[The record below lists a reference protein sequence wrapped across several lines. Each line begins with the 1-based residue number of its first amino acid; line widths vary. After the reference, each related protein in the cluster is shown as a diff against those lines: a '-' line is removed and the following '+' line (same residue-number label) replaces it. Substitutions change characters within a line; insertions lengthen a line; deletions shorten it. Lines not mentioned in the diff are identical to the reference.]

1 MSFQYKYCKYKNKYL
16 KLRGLGVQ
24 IGGSVGRVEQIDN
37 ISMVS
42 KFLSPLDDNK
52 LFTTIKIQFN
62 CDDKKIHIIK
72 ITFKDEKDE
81 YKYNENTPVLFAL
94 GGISHK
100 SFVGTSTVILSK
112 LNLLK
117 KKFKEIYLIEY
128 SDFGKMQDLACTERD
143 DIKSKNNDN
152 YHKIYEPELDMNNTI
167 ADYLNDIIINELR
180 ITNVHLL
187 GKCNGAWVVSL
198 LLEKHEQYKGLYL
211 AVPGIPFDVQNLNII
226 DNARLSKINFVFGWV
241 QQDAFKFHW
250 NRKSYEEKNIYES
263 TMRIIQKDKKI
274 KLKYK
279 SKMYNYDTEL
289 VEDSKNYHEIF
300 PTMIDDIVNSIQ

>member
-24 IGGSVGRVEQIDN
+24 IGGSIEREEHIDD

-52 LFTTIKIQFN
+52 LFTTIKIPFN

-81 YKYNENTPVLFAL
+81 YNENTPVLFAL

-112 LNLLK
+112 INLLK
-117 KKFKEIYLIEY
+117 TKFKEIYLIEY
-128 SDFGKMQDLACTERD
+128 SDFGEMQNGACSRRN
-143 DIKSKNNDN
+143 IIKNNNEN
-152 YHKIYEPELDMNNTI
+152 YHNIYQPELDMNNTI
-167 ADYLNDIIINELR
+167 ADYLNHIIINKLN
-180 ITNVHLL
+180 IKNVHLL

-198 LLEKHEQYKGLYL
+198 LLEKDEQYKGLYL
-211 AVPGIPFDVQNLNII
+211 AVPGIPFDVQNLNTI

-250 NRKSYEEKNIYES
+250 DRKSYEEKDIYDDR
-263 TMRIIQKDKKI
+263 MKIIQKDDKKI

-289 VEDSKNYHEIF
+289 GEDSKNYHEIF
-300 PTMIDDIVNSIQ
+300 PTMLDDIVKSI

>member
-16 KLRGLGVQ
+16 KLRGMGVQ
-24 IGGSVGRVEQIDN
+24 IGGSVERVEQIYD

-42 KFLSPLDDNK
+42 KFLSPLDDTN
-52 LFTTIKIQFN
+52 LFTTIKIEFN
-62 CDDKKIHIIK
+62 CDDKKIHVIK
-72 ITFKDEKDE
+72 IIFKDEKNE

-94 GGISHK
+94 GGMSHK

-128 SDFGKMQDLACTERD
+128 SDFGKMQGDACNERD
-143 DIKSKNNDN
+143 IKAKEGENDDA
-152 YHKIYEPELDMNNTI
+152 IYQPELDMNNTI
-167 ADYLNDIIINELR
+167 ANYLNDIIIDKLH

-198 LLEKHEQYKGLYL
+198 LLKKNERCEGLYL
-211 AVPGIPFDVQNLNII
+211 AVPGIPFNVTNLEEI
-226 DNARLSKINFVFGWV
+226 DKVRLLEINFVFGWV
-241 QQDAFKFHW
+241 QQDALKFHW
-250 NRKSYEEKNIYES
+250 GKKSYEEKDIYDS
-263 TMRIIQKDKKI
+263 TMRIIEEDKKI

-279 SKMYNYDTEL
+279 SKMYNYDAEL
-289 VEDSKNYHEIF
+289 KEDGKNYHEIF
-300 PTMIDDIVNSIQ
+300 PSMIDDIVNSMQ